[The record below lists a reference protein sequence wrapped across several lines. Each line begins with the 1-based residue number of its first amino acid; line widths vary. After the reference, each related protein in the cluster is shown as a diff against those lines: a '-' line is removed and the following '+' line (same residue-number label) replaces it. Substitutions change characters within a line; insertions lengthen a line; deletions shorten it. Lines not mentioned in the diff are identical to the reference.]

1 MTLFKRDFLLQ
12 IITFVFCLFLN
23 SCSSLTLEN
32 ELFNSLQEKCNFQ
45 KECNISLHKITSF
58 EWDRAYFFE
67 KNNKNYIQKVTKTS
81 YDFQTDVGIQVV
93 FIKNNKVVAYQEF
106 FTINDLNPSWNI
118 KKNILI

>member
-67 KNNKNYIQKVTKTS
+67 KNNINYNYITPSNDKIMVKYNLAHQKGVVQKS
-81 YDFQTDVGIQVV
+81 YTIYPTNLNQ
-93 FIKNNKVVAYQEF
+93 IKLFNPQMDNN
-106 FTINDLNPSWNI
+106 
-118 KKNILI
+118 